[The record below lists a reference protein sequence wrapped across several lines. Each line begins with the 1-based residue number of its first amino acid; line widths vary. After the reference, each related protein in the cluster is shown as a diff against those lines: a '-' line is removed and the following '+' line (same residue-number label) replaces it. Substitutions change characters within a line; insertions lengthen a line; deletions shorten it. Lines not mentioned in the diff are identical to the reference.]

1 MAVGGG
7 LGWRRLRGIG
17 RGRVE
22 HMAKRAEPGSIGKSS
37 ASFRDMLKDGGITPS
52 SLMLQA
58 IRGTVAMPKGEDPLT
73 MRERVEIAAKL
84 VQYELPRLAAIEADV
99 RTDGKTQEEWL
110 AELDG
115 EAAER
120 RLQ

>member
-1 MAVGGG
+1 MT
-7 LGWRRLRGIG
+7 
-17 RGRVE
+17 
-22 HMAKRAEPGSIGKSS
+22 KRAAPGEIGKSS

-52 SLMLQA
+52 SLMLRA
-58 IRGTVAMPKGEDPLT
+58 IRGVVVMPKGEAPLS

-110 AELDG
+110 VELDG
-115 EAAER
+115 ELGAER
-120 RLQ
+120 RTIQ